1 MQLVYY
7 YGLICKKV
15 NMFCI
20 SNLTPY
26 KKLKNP
32 KIYLITLKILT
43 VVLIII
49 IIHDYSMI
57 SYNRCFWT
65 LSDLSLSIKNI
76 KEHLAHSNKYKKLDS
91 DSYLLYGPFLW
102 MGSTDSRL
110 KSNYEETVYNL
121 GYQKWC
127 LPVLISF
134 QY

>member
-7 YGLICKKV
+7 CGLICEKV

-26 KKLKNP
+26 KKLKNTR
-32 KIYLITLKILT
+32 IYLITLKILT

-49 IIHDYSMI
+49 IIHYYSMI
-57 SYNRCFWT
+57 SYNRYFWT
-65 LSDLSLSIKNI
+65 LSDISLSIKKI

-134 QY
+134 QH